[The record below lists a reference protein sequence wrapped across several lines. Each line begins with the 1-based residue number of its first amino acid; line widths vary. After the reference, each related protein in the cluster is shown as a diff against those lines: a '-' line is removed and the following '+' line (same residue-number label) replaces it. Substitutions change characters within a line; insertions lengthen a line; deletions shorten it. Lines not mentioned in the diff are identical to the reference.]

1 MKTFV
6 AIATASCMLMATSAP
21 AIAAPV
27 GAPQPAVAAQDAPT
41 TGVRAKLVQQ
51 AAYTPRNKSKKF
63 LNTDT
68 ILVGIGALFAISLG
82 ICAAAGG
89 CYSDHPASS

>member
-21 AIAAPV
+21 VMAAPV
-27 GAPQPAVAAQDAPT
+27 AQPAVAMQDAPT
-41 TGVRAKLVQQ
+41 TGVRAKLVER
-51 AAYTPRNKSKKF
+51 AAYTPRKKSKKF
-63 LNTDT
+63 LEVGT
-68 ILVGIGALFAISLG
+68 IFVGIGALFAISTG